1 MIVLAV
7 VISTTACY
15 CYYIYYHHLHHP
27 SIGWGW
33 GCHRT
38 KNSFWSHFVS
48 TWRLARLTIP
58 KPSHLNSYLCH
69 LNRKTVKVNFGR
81 LWSMW
86 HRGCKLAA
94 TFLHEGSFCP
104 WGDVGTGCPSI
115 GGWLLKRIVYSHQ
128 SPPIDELAYASIGR
142 WSVMIVVYIMYIR
155 YPCLLL
161 WLVKTRLRIN
171 IHKFSAVRGWF
182 RSGNGLPTRKSMSC
196 LRRLIKVGDFT
207 PTPSSAPGS
216 RKTDDHP
223 RILHQHSP
231 ILNPP
236 ATPSTIA
243 KPFVWASGFV
253 GIVDARKVYTDI

>member
-1 MIVLAV
+1 MLNHPSTRQNAWAVIPHTGHNDQIFQVRWSRWSRGAQDQVFQGHLDSRQTRGLVLAV
-7 VISTTACY
+7 GEVVKVEVNVVAVVLVEILVIVYNDSTGCNDKHY
-15 CYYIYYHHLHHP
+15 CYYIYYQHLHHP

-38 KNSFWSHFVS
+38 KNSFRSHFVS

-115 GGWLLKRIVYSHQ
+115 GGWL
-128 SPPIDELAYASIGR
+128 
-142 WSVMIVVYIMYIR
+142 VVKADR
-155 YPCLLL
+155 LLSSKPTY
-161 WLVKTRLRIN
+161 WWTCLRIN
-171 IHKFSAVRGWF
+171 WQVICNDSRVYPI
-182 RSGNGLPTRKSMSC
+182 SLPAA
-196 LRRLIKVGDFT
+196 LVG
-207 PTPSSAPGS
+207 
-216 RKTDDHP
+216 
-223 RILHQHSP
+223 
-231 ILNPP
+231 
-236 ATPSTIA
+236 
-243 KPFVWASGFV
+243 
-253 GIVDARKVYTDI
+253 